1 MPSLSVPLRSRAA
14 AAGVLLSLVLAACG
28 GGGDG
33 GGGAGVTTSASAPT
47 TPATTTTTTTPA
59 AAAERFSPDDWPVF
73 GRDRDNTRYA
83 PQTQIDVKTISRLG
97 EAWSSDLGG
106 NQYLQESFPIEVD
119 GVLYVTTS
127 TDEVYAF
134 DAATGKVKWKYTP
147 KVDFSLSSGVGGYGI
162 SVNRGVAVSNGMVY
176 LLTFDCQ
183 LKAISAATGEEVF
196 SSQVDDP
203 KTGAYETMSPTVY
216 GGQVFVGNSGSDEG
230 VRGFVAA
237 YDAKTGKQNWRFWT
251 IPPIGTD
258 WRVKGTG
265 GGTVYMAPTIDT
277 QTGRVLFG
285 TANPSPAIVG
295 TKRPGKNLYTSS
307 IVAVDAKTGKLAW
320 YHQEVPHDLWD
331 YDAAS
336 PVMLFDTTI
345 DGRKRRIAAQ
355 AGKSGYLF
363 MLDAQTGEDV
373 FPRLAFVTQ
382 DHKPPTT
389 SGTLECPGPLGG
401 SQYSPLAYSPQTNAV
416 YVSGIEFCFIL
427 TVTDKNLQGESNFGG
442 TRSIPSDADPSG
454 TFDAVDMATG
464 KFLWRRK
471 IDSPMA
477 AGAAATAGGLV
488 FTVDNRGIMYAFDAK
503 TGVTR
508 WKTALGLAGASAPV
522 VYAVKGKQYVAVT
535 IGGSGITA
543 SNKLGPIGSRVVVLT
558 LDGKKVVPAKPTA
571 PPGG

>member
-1 MPSLSVPLRSRAA
+1 MPSLFASPRHLAA
-14 AAGVLLSLVLAACG
+14 TAGVLLSLALAACG
-28 GGGDG
+28 GGSGDG
-33 GGGAGVTTSASAPT
+33 GSSTPTAASP
-47 TPATTTTTTTPA
+47 PATTPSAPATTPTTA
-59 AAAERFSPDDWPVF
+59 AGPTETFDPDDWPVF

-83 PQTQIDVKTISRLG
+83 PQTEINVKTISRLG

-147 KVDFSLSSGVGGYGI
+147 KVDFSLSSGVGGYGV
-162 SVNRGVAVSNGMVY
+162 SVNRGVAVSDGMVY

-251 IPPIGTD
+251 IPPVGEG

-307 IVAVDAKTGKLAW
+307 VVALDAKTGKLAW
-320 YHQEVPHDLWD
+320 YRQEIPHDLWD

-363 MLDAQTGEDV
+363 MLDANTGKDV
-373 FPRLAFVTQ
+373 FPRLPFVTQ

-401 SQYSPLAYSPQTNAV
+401 SQYSPLAYSPQANAV

-427 TVTDKNLQGESNFGG
+427 TVTDENLQGESNFGG
-442 TRSIPSDADPSG
+442 TRSIPSDADPTG

-477 AGAAATAGGLV
+477 AGASATAGGLV
-488 FTVDNRGIMYAFDAK
+488 FTVDNKGIMYAFDAK

-508 WKTALGLAGASAPV
+508 WKAALGLAGASAPV
-522 VYAVKGKQYVAVT
+522 VYAIKGKQYIAVA
-535 IGGSGITA
+535 IGGSGVTA

-558 LDGKKVVPAKPTA
+558 LDGKKIVPAKAT
-571 PPGG
+571 G

>member
-1 MPSLSVPLRSRAA
+1 MPSLSASPRHLAA
-14 AAGVLLSLVLAACG
+14 AAGVLLSVVLAACG
-28 GGGDG
+28 GGDG
-33 GGGAGVTTSASAPT
+33 GPTSSAAPAGTTAAGT
-47 TPATTTTTTTPA
+47 ATTAPSGTSTTA
-59 AAAERFSPDDWPVF
+59 AGPEETFSPDDWPVF

-83 PQTQIDVKTISRLG
+83 PQTEINAKTISRLG

-162 SVNRGVAVSNGMVY
+162 SVNRGVAVSDGMVY

-216 GGQVFVGNSGSDEG
+216 DGQVFVGNSGSDEG

-251 IPPIGTD
+251 IPPIGEG

-277 QTGRVLFG
+277 QSGRVLFG

-307 IVAVDAKTGKLAW
+307 VVALDAKTGKLAW

-345 DGRKRRIAAQ
+345 DGKQRRIAAQ

-363 MLDAQTGEDV
+363 MLDADTGEDV

-389 SGTLECPGPLGG
+389 AGTLECPGPLGG

-427 TVTDKNLQGESNFGG
+427 TVTDENLQGESNFGG
-442 TRSIPSDADPSG
+442 TRSIPSDADPTG
-454 TFDAVDMATG
+454 TFDAVDMSTG

-477 AGAAATAGGLV
+477 AGASATAGGLV
-488 FTVDNRGIMYAFDAK
+488 FTVDNKGVMYAFDAK
-503 TGVTR
+503 TGATR
-508 WKTALGLAGASAPV
+508 WKANLGLAGASAPI
-522 VYAVKGKQYVAVT
+522 VYTVKGKQYIAVA

-543 SNKLGPIGSRVVVLT
+543 SNKLGPIGSRVVVLA
-558 LDGKKVVPAKPTA
+558 LDGKPVVPAKA
-571 PPGG
+571 AG